1 MAVEVNEGPPV
12 CWRRREEAEDQ
23 VGAGRAFG
31 GAPAQAGPPLVTR
44 RPPFPLCITVSCLMK
59 WGWALSAT
67 LVMGQDW
74 VHNLQGPVQNKNS
87 GLLFKN

>member
-1 MAVEVNEGPPV
+1 MGLQLRPGPLLSP
-12 CWRRREEAEDQ
+12 DD
-23 VGAGRAFG
+23 
-31 GAPAQAGPPLVTR
+31 
-44 RPPFPLCITVSCLMK
+44 PPFPLCITVSCLMK